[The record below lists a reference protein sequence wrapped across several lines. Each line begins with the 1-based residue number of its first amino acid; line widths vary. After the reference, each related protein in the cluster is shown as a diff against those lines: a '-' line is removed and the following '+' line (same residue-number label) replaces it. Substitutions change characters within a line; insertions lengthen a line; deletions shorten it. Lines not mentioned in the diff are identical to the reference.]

1 MRYRGDKWSNNRSR
15 VHARSVEAKNCR
27 SDRRGMGTKHKQTTL
42 FVVNY
47 SWHETNKIYEG
58 HEQSSE
64 NYISKLHLGLNIS
77 MTINE
82 VLIDA
87 FVVFF
92 CLHGPF
98 EGSSFTKLLL
108 AGGYESQTF
117 ELKRILPSQANL
129 EKWTKVFFSSMKFYL
144 NISCISWQLIVKE
157 SINVC

>member
-1 MRYRGDKWSNNRSR
+1 MRYRGDKWSNKRSR

-27 SDRRGMGTKHKQTTL
+27 SDRRGMGTQHKQNTL

-47 SWHETNKIYEG
+47 SSHETNKICEGYEQG
-58 HEQSSE
+58 SE
-64 NYISKLHLGLNIS
+64 NCISKLHLGLNIS

-82 VLIDA
+82 MLIDA

-129 EKWTKVFFSSMKFYL
+129 DKWTKVFFSSMKFYL
-144 NISCISWQLIVKE
+144 NISCIS
-157 SINVC
+157 